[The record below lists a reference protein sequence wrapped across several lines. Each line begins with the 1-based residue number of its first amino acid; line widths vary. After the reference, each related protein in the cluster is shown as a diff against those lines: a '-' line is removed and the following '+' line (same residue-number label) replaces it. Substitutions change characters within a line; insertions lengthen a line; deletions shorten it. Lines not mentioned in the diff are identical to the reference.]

1 MKRVILLLFCLSA
14 ASCQSQDRLLP
25 TTEFVLPEG
34 MIITATNSEGTIT
47 VSAGPGTER
56 TFSGKGWSKKSDL
69 IPRTTRWYG
78 SLGLYDPAGSDSPYG
93 RVLVDEGRLFF
104 KNESEALR
112 YLYTGS
118 DYSKPVFNNHGMVVG
133 YHVENIPGGEPTRSI
148 EIWQIYING
157 KRPQSIRGADDAAII
172 VQGGSIPDE
181 ATPHDVPVGLE
192 MTLGEKEY
200 SPEEEAKPGR

>member
-1 MKRVILLLFCLSA
+1 MHRIITLLFCLSA
-14 ASCQSQDRLLP
+14 ASCQAQDKLLP

-34 MIITATNSEGTIT
+34 MVITASNPNGTIT
-47 VSAGPGTER
+47 ISAGPGTER
-56 TFSGKGWSKKSDL
+56 TFSGKGWNKKRDL

-104 KNESEALR
+104 KSESEALR
-112 YLYTGS
+112 YLYPGS
-118 DYSKPVFNNHGMVVG
+118 DYSKPVFNNHGLVVG

-157 KRPQSIRGADDAAII
+157 KRPQSMRGADDAAIT
-172 VQGGSIPDE
+172 VKNGSILDE
-181 ATPHDVPVGLE
+181 ATPHDAPVGLE

-200 SPEEEAKPGR
+200 SPEKAKSGR